1 MTCSH
6 SAMPELQVSYHDVS
20 CIIDGK
26 GISFA
31 DDNLIVH
38 SGPHGLGMTY
48 VIANNL
54 QKNNQGNHIFLRR
67 ADMVPDGIIDTV
79 NTTVN
84 VKGNR
89 FTLHRQD
96 VADFFFDATG
106 VFVTYFE
113 HGIGIT
119 KLNSAGGPCVK
130 QNVYATVV
138 TPNGEHFTGTNL
150 CRNPQKV
157 CPREVQGMKSGEG
170 YELCQSVCQ
179 QDAHAEVNAIALA
192 GKKAK
197 GSILY
202 LSGHLYACVGCQSVI
217 KEANIAE
224 LRVMNSRVPF
234 YRSKP

>member
-6 SAMPELQVSYHDVS
+6 HPMPELQVSYHDAS

-26 GISFA
+26 GIFFA
-31 DDNLIVH
+31 DDNLIMH
-38 SGPHGLGMTY
+38 SELHELGMTY
-48 VIANNL
+48 VIANSL
-54 QKNNQGNHIFLRR
+54 QKNDQENHIFLRR
-67 ADMVPDGIIDTV
+67 ADMVPDGIIDTIK
-79 NTTVN
+79 TTVN
-84 VKGNR
+84 VKRNHL
-89 FTLHRQD
+89 TLYRKD
-96 VADFFFDATG
+96 VADFFHDATG
-106 VFVTYFE
+106 FFVTYFE

-119 KLNSAGGPCVK
+119 KLHSAGGPCVK

-138 TPNGEHFTGTNL
+138 TPDGESFTGTNL

-179 QDAHAEVNAIALA
+179 QDGHAEVNALRAA
-192 GKKAK
+192 GNKAK

-202 LSGHLYACVGCQSVI
+202 LSGHLYACGGCQSAI

-224 LRVMNSRVPF
+224 LRIMNNRVPF

>member
-6 SAMPELQVSYHDVS
+6 HPMPELQVSYHDAS

-31 DDNLIVH
+31 DDNLIMH
-38 SGPHGLGMTY
+38 SELHELGMTY
-48 VIANNL
+48 VIANSL
-54 QKNNQGNHIFLRR
+54 QKNDQENHIFLRR
-67 ADMVPDGIIDTV
+67 ADMVPDGIIDTIK
-79 NTTVN
+79 TTVN
-84 VKGNR
+84 VKRNHL
-89 FTLHRQD
+89 TLYRKD
-96 VADFFFDATG
+96 VADFFHDATG
-106 VFVTYFE
+106 FFVTYFE

-119 KLNSAGGPCVK
+119 KLHSAGGPCVK

-138 TPNGEHFTGTNL
+138 TPDGESFTGTNL

-179 QDAHAEVNAIALA
+179 QDGHAEVNALRAA
-192 GKKAK
+192 GNKAK

-202 LSGHLYACVGCQSVI
+202 LSGHLLSLI
-217 KEANIAE
+217 HI
-224 LRVMNSRVPF
+224 
-234 YRSKP
+234 